1 MFGRCGYTGI
11 EKKVSYVIFITS
23 LNWRIK
29 MEQDKELESRIEEVL
44 KAEKE
49 TRIPRM
55 TKKDYII
62 AAVITLISLLGIIG
76 GFFL

>member
-1 MFGRCGYTGI
+1 M
-11 EKKVSYVIFITS
+11 EKE
-23 LNWRIK
+23 N
-29 MEQDKELESRIEEVL
+29 ELENRINEVL

-49 TRIPRM
+49 NKIPRM

-62 AAVITLISLLGIIG
+62 AAVITVVSLLGIIG

>member
-1 MFGRCGYTGI
+1 
-11 EKKVSYVIFITS
+11 
-23 LNWRIK
+23 
-29 MEQDKELESRIEEVL
+29 MEQDKELESRIEEIL
-44 KAEKE
+44 KAEKNN
-49 TRIPRM
+49 TVPRM

>member
-1 MFGRCGYTGI
+1 MD
-11 EKKVSYVIFITS
+11 SQ
-23 LNWRIK
+23 N
-29 MEQDKELESRIEEVL
+29 ELETRIDEIL

-49 TRIPRM
+49 NRIPRM

-62 AAVITLISLLGIIG
+62 AAVITVVSLLGIIG